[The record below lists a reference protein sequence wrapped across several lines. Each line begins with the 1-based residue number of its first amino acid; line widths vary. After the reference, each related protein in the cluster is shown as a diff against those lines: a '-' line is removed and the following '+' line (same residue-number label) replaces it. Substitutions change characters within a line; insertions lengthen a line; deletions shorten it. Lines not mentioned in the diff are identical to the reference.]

1 VWPRDLC
8 ASRRVAVARAR
19 RCAGKPHRGDGR
31 ESALPPGEGRDIV
44 AVTCSQCHGLSAITH
59 LREGRVA
66 WRHQIYDMVGRG
78 AQVTPAEIDTMVNYL
93 VANFGPGI
101 PFPGQT
107 PSSVAIAPGTGSDV
121 VMQKCPLWAFWPS
134 VLSVGAVTYLLKELL
149 LNRSRRIRSRSSVGF
164 RPSTA
169 RNVPGRLRPPD
180 NAQHASAQESWGGI
194 PAKRC

>member
-1 VWPRDLC
+1 MSVLEKTSLRALLLAIGVVATCAAAALPLRAQEDAP
-8 ASRRVAVARAR
+8 ASRTTGTAAS
-19 RCAGKPHRGDGR
+19 P
-31 ESALPPGEGRDIV
+31 LPPGEGRDIV

-121 VMQKCPLWAFWPS
+121 VMQKCILCHGVDRVVAAKRTPGQWATL
-134 VLSVGAVTYLLKELL
+134 VKRMVYLGATLTPDQTTAVVTYL
-149 LNRSRRIRSRSSVGF
+149 
-164 RPSTA
+164 STNYA
-169 RNVPGRLRPPD
+169 P
-180 NAQHASAQESWGGI
+180 
-194 PAKRC
+194 KM